1 MDKTAGCI
9 INPGSFIMYVY
20 GGYKSGVK
28 RDGADNIYS
37 DWMKQRGQNQTRQA
51 HFRHAASVQQPRQTT
66 DRQEIFHFHMMFSS
80 APVTSAN
87 TSRGQAGTVPVARLR
102 ESWLLWEA
110 EDKDVSS
117 QTFLSLN
124 LLWFATLPYLPPVRE
139 VDLALT
145 QKTVLCSATVAQKNK
160 SHPVDSCA
168 SFD

>member
-1 MDKTAGCI
+1 MSMVAISPVLRGTELIISTAT
-9 INPGSFIMYVY
+9 
-20 GGYKSGVK
+20 
-28 RDGADNIYS
+28 D
-37 DWMKQRGQNQTRQA
+37 MKQRGQNQTRQA
-51 HFRHAASVQQPRQTT
+51 HFWHAASVQQPRQTT
-66 DRQEIFHFHMMFSS
+66 DRQEMFHFHMMFSL